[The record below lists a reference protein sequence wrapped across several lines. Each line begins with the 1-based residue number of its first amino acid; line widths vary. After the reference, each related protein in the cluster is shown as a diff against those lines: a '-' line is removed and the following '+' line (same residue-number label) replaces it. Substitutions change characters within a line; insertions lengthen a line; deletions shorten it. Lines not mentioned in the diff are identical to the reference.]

1 MTNSFLLVFYGALLA
16 LGVAEL
22 VKRWKFLI
30 EDTYWEYA
38 LWSVL
43 FFMVATYNWFIMK
56 SRLEFVSESYLNFM
70 IMMIPPILFFLLVS
84 VFVPEEHEKVREHF
98 DKKRSLVFGI
108 MALFT
113 SANILAAYLN
123 GDDNLFMLSVRS
135 VAVLLAIIASFWDSI
150 IPRMLLAAHIIVSV
164 ILIFIQ

>member
-22 VKRWKFLI
+22 VKRWKFFI

-43 FFMVATYNWFIMK
+43 FFLVATYNWFIMK

-70 IMMIPPILFFLLVS
+70 IMMVPPILFFLLVS

-98 DKKRSLVFGI
+98 DQKRRLIFGI

-113 SANILAAYLN
+113 SANMLASYLN
-123 GDDNLFMLSVRS
+123 GDDDLFMLSVRS
-135 VAVLLAIIASFWDSI
+135 IAVVLAILSSVWGSI
-150 IPRMLLAAHIIVSV
+150 IPRMLLAAHITVSV
-164 ILIFIQ
+164 VVIFMQ